1 MSPIWRF
8 FADPITQQ
16 RLFVMGTV
24 IVLECLVAI
33 WAATSRRH
41 WFWRALAV
49 WGAIALMIPIR
60 AWEAA
65 WLFGASSPLIVVLVR
80 AGRWINE
87 RILHRTELPDAT
99 PRGRYRFTLRD
110 LLLLVLFVGLALPG
124 ILDVVRHYQPRN
136 WLGWLAS
143 SVSIAVLTAAACA
156 CARTPR
162 QWRHAG
168 LLTAGLLELLVAV
181 WLDFSVLGAIAAAAG
196 LVAYAFAFDRRHW
209 LAMLGVVFIVPIC
222 AVAVFSCGQWM
233 RWPMASPPWPAGVW
247 LLVTIEA
254 ALVAALTAMLWMAR
268 VAANREIRLAGRLI
282 AGLAAAMLIA
292 LPLVRVGGVYRRML
306 AATPLEI
313 AVAKFKAPENNHDRI
328 MEIARQVEALDST
341 AVSYVSRGTMGVQE
355 VWRSTPAPPPVIA
368 FYQELFTLLQSPNA
382 VPYDPATD
390 ATAPFNAGKIQ
401 LLRGLM
407 RSLQAEAQV
416 ARATGDHPRA
426 AELSLAAIRLGDMLS
441 RGGLSVDLLLGEAFR
456 RVGYSQL
463 SQSVDQLSGADLRS
477 SLAVLER
484 SVEERED
491 SSAILARQRYSDE
504 QASGWYDRF
513 EWAVLHDPSHQYP
526 DASIDAVWS
535 ELDLATNAVLQA
547 ELAVRLFRL
556 DHGRLPDSLGELVPA
571 YLPAEPLDPYSQPL
585 RYRRTD
591 VGYLLYCIGVDR
603 TDDGGTFGTFDEYSS
618 TIIAIK
624 MSSPGSRRP
633 PIDFDLNTLT
643 RTRSESNVQELP

>member
-8 FADPITQQ
+8 FADPVTQQ
-16 RLFVMGTV
+16 RLFVMGAV
-24 IVLECLVAI
+24 IVLECLVAV

-41 WFWRALAV
+41 WFGRALAV
-49 WGAIALMIPIR
+49 WAAVMLMVPIR

-65 WLFGASSPLIVVLVR
+65 WLFGASSPLIVVLIR
-80 AGRWINE
+80 AGNWIDQ
-87 RILHRTELPDAT
+87 RFTASAKPADAASV
-99 PRGRYRFTLRD
+99 GRYRFTLLD

-143 SVSIAVLTAAACA
+143 SVSIALLAAAACA
-156 CARTPR
+156 SARTPR

-196 LVAYAFAFDRRHW
+196 LIAYAFAFDRRHW

-247 LLVTIEA
+247 LLVIIEA
-254 ALVAALTAMLWMAR
+254 ALVAALTAMLWLAL
-268 VAANREIRLAGRLI
+268 VASNREVRLAGRVI

-292 LPLVRVGGVYRRML
+292 PPLVRVGGVYRRIL
-306 AATPLEI
+306 AATPPEV
-313 AVAKFKAPENNHDRI
+313 AVSKFETPENNHDRI

-341 AVSYVSRGTMGVQE
+341 AVTYVSRGTMGVQE
-355 VWRSTPAPPPVIA
+355 VWRSTPAPPPVVA

-390 ATAPFNAGKIQ
+390 AAAPFNAGKIQ

-416 ARATGDHPRA
+416 ARATDDHARA

-456 RVGYSQL
+456 RVGYRQFSF
-463 SQSVDQLSGADLRS
+463 SVDQLSGANLRS
-477 SLAVLER
+477 SLGVLQR
-484 SVEERED
+484 SVQEREE
-491 SSAILARQRYSDE
+491 SRAILARQRHSDE

-513 EWAVLHDPSHQYP
+513 GWAVLYDPNYEYA
-526 DASIDAVWS
+526 DASIDMAWS
-535 ELDLATNAVLQA
+535 ELDLTANAVLRG

-556 DHGRLPDSLGELVPA
+556 ESGRLPDSLGELVTA

-585 RYRRTD
+585 RYRKTD
-591 VGYLLYCIGVDR
+591 IGYLLYSIGVDR

-624 MSSPGSRRP
+624 MSSPGGRRP
-633 PIDFDLNTLT
+633 PIDFDLKTLT
-643 RTRSESNVQELP
+643 RTRSEPSDNGAP